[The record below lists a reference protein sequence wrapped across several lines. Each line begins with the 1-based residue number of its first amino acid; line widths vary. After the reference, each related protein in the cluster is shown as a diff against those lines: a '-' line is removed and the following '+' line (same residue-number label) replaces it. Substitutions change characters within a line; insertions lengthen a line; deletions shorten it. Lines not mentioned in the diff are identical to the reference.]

1 MSQRLNYYELAPEPF
16 RHLMAIEKQL
26 RQTTLEHALLELVK
40 LRVSQINGCAYC
52 LNMHSTLLRQAG
64 EPAHRIDLV
73 AAWREAPCYSD
84 RERAALAWAEAVTLL
99 AQHPIKDE
107 SYEALTDHFDET
119 EIVHLTTAVVMI
131 NSWNRFA
138 VPFRKAPEIAAEATA

>member
-1 MSQRLNYYELAPEPF
+1 MSERLDYFALSPEPF
-16 RHLMAIEKQL
+16 RHLMAIEKHL
-26 RQTTLEHALLELVK
+26 HKSTLGHVLMELVK

-52 LNMHSTLLRQAG
+52 LNMHSTLLRKAG

-99 AQHPIKDE
+99 PQHQVTDELYDALAAQ
-107 SYEALTDHFDET
+107 FDET
-119 EIVHLTTAVVMI
+119 EIVDLTAAIANI
-131 NSWNRFA
+131 NAWNRFA
-138 VPFRKAPEIAAEATA
+138 VPFKKTPEIEAAMSA